1 VRVPVS
7 TKLHAL
13 PALVIVTSLLVPAPA
28 KARDTVR
35 PRGAAETP
43 AAEVDKLFSP
53 WDKPNS
59 PGCLVGIIKDGA
71 IVYKRGYGMANL
83 DYDIPISPKSVF
95 PIASLSKQFTAA
107 CIALMSDDGTISLE
121 DDVRRYLPE
130 MPDYGRPVKVRHL
143 IYHTSGIR
151 DYGNELLPL
160 TGSHE
165 GALSDG
171 DVLGLLARQ
180 KGLHFSPGE
189 AYRYSNSGYFL
200 LGMIVKRVTGKSLRA
215 YAHERIFK
223 PLGMGNTHFHD
234 DPTQVVKNRVVGY
247 SWGGEGAFQMKAA
260 NINGAGGDG
269 GVMTTLKDLF
279 LWDLASYEGGLGKAG
294 FFGRLLTPGKLNSG
308 ERTGYAFGLN
318 LGEYRGLKTVW
329 HTGAF
334 PGFRTA
340 YVRFPGRRFS
350 VIILANLG
358 GPKGLDANQLA
369 YRVADIYLA
378 QALSAQGRR
387 PEPKPAPTF
396 VKLPG
401 KDLEDK
407 KRAFLDPDGT
417 PWVFSAK
424 GGTLQV
430 TYGVFAP
437 RAIRT
442 GALSATRFQ
451 SVADPFRFEL
461 EFPDPRKDGP
471 GVIRVHPE
479 GGKPFPLKRA
489 RLVSPTQEELRE
501 YVGAYFSEEL
511 QTTYRI
517 APRDGRLVLVCRN
530 TPDSPLGPTVRDAF
544 KARRRNNRNLQLTFV
559 RDSKDRVCALLLSK
573 AGGVRDIRFIRKA
586 D

>member
-1 VRVPVS
+1 
-7 TKLHAL
+7 
-13 PALVIVTSLLVPAPA
+13 VTSLLVPAPA

-35 PRGAAETP
+35 PRGSAETP

-83 DYDIPISPKSVF
+83 DYDIPISPKSVS

-180 KGLHFSPGE
+180 KGLHFPPGE

-200 LGMIVKRVTGKSLRA
+200 LGMIVKRATGKSLRA

-260 NINGAGGDG
+260 TINGAGGDG

-279 LWDLASYEGGLGKAG
+279 LWDLASYEFTK
-294 FFGRLLTPGKLNSG
+294 
-308 ERTGYAFGLN
+308 
-318 LGEYRGLKTVW
+318 
-329 HTGAF
+329 
-334 PGFRTA
+334 
-340 YVRFPGRRFS
+340 
-350 VIILANLG
+350 
-358 GPKGLDANQLA
+358 
-369 YRVADIYLA
+369 
-378 QALSAQGRR
+378 
-387 PEPKPAPTF
+387 
-396 VKLPG
+396 
-401 KDLEDK
+401 
-407 KRAFLDPDGT
+407 
-417 PWVFSAK
+417 
-424 GGTLQV
+424 
-430 TYGVFAP
+430 
-437 RAIRT
+437 
-442 GALSATRFQ
+442 
-451 SVADPFRFEL
+451 
-461 EFPDPRKDGP
+461 
-471 GVIRVHPE
+471 
-479 GGKPFPLKRA
+479 
-489 RLVSPTQEELRE
+489 
-501 YVGAYFSEEL
+501 
-511 QTTYRI
+511 
-517 APRDGRLVLVCRN
+517 
-530 TPDSPLGPTVRDAF
+530 
-544 KARRRNNRNLQLTFV
+544 
-559 RDSKDRVCALLLSK
+559 
-573 AGGVRDIRFIRKA
+573 KA

>member
-1 VRVPVS
+1 VT
-7 TKLHAL
+7 TKLRVL
-13 PALVIVTSLLVPAPA
+13 PGLVIVTSLLVAAPG
-28 KARDTVR
+28 KARDTAR
-35 PRGAAETP
+35 PRGSAETP
-43 AAEVDKLFSP
+43 AAEVDKLFAP

-107 CIALMSDDGTISLE
+107 CVALMSDDGAISL
-121 DDVRRYLPE
+121 DDDIRRHLPE
-130 MPDYGRPVKVRHL
+130 MPDYGRPIKVRHL

-160 TGSHE
+160 TGRRD

-180 KGLHFSPGE
+180 KGLHFPAGE

-200 LGMIVKRVTGKSLRA
+200 LGMIVKRVTGKSLRD
-215 YAHERIFK
+215 YARERIFK
-223 PLGMGNTHFHD
+223 PLGMGNTYFHD
-234 DPTQVVKNRVVGY
+234 DPTQVLKNRVVGY
-247 SWGGEGAFQMKAA
+247 SSAGGGAFQMRPAD
-260 NINGAGGDG
+260 NGFGDG

-294 FFGRLLTPGKLNSG
+294 FFDRLLTPGKLNSG
-308 ERTGYAFGLN
+308 VPTGYAFGLN
-318 LGEYRGLKTVW
+318 LGEYRGLETVW

-358 GPKGLDANQLA
+358 GPRGLDANQLA

-378 QALSAQGRR
+378 GALAARGRG
-387 PEPKPAPTF
+387 PGPKPAPTF
-396 VKLPG
+396 VKLSG
-401 KDLEDK
+401 KDLADK
-407 KRAFLDPDGT
+407 QGAYLDPDGT
-417 PWVFSAK
+417 PWVFAAK

-430 TYGVFAP
+430 TYGAFAP

-451 SVADPFRFEL
+451 SVDDPFRFEL
-461 EFPDPRKDGP
+461 EFPDPGKDGP
-471 GVIRVHPE
+471 GVIRVHPD

-501 YVGAYFSEEL
+501 YVGEYFSEEL
-511 QTTYRI
+511 QTTYRV
-517 APRDGRLVLVCRN
+517 APGDGRLFLVCRN
-530 TPDSPLGPTVRDAF
+530 TPDSPLAPTVRGAF
-544 KARRRNNRNLQLTFV
+544 KARRRNNRNLQITFV
-559 RDSKDRVCALLLSK
+559 RDHKDRVCALLLSK
-573 AGGVRDIRFIRKA
+573 VGGVRDIRFVRKA